1 MLALRIALRY
11 LIAKKSHA
19 AVNII
24 SMISMAGIAVA
35 VMSMVCVLSVFN
47 GFTDLASSRLS
58 AIDPCVKITPR
69 DGAVISDGDSLSR
82 VVSSVPGV
90 ACVRQVLEQRA
101 LAVSDG
107 DQMPVRV
114 RGIEEGYSDVSSLSG
129 LVIDGE
135 MIDSPSSRC
144 ALLSIGVAVH
154 TGARPSSEYPF
165 LLTVPRRLGRINPAF
180 PMAAFRTDTLMVSGV
195 FQSNQ
200 GEYDEDLVFIP
211 LQSARTLFDYTSE
224 ASSLDIAVD
233 PGYDI
238 AGVVDAIRA
247 RVGRGYIVA
256 DRLQQQEASFR
267 MIEIEKWITFLM
279 LLFVLVMAS
288 FNILST
294 MSMLIIE
301 KEDNMRILT
310 ALGASRAML
319 RSIFLQQGMLIA
331 LVGGLIG
338 IVLGTALSLL
348 QQHFGIISL
357 GGDPSQ
363 MSIEY
368 YPCRLSVTDLLLSS
382 AVVLVIG
389 FLSGLVSSRSLP
401 RLDR

>member
-11 LIAKKSHA
+11 LTAKKSHA

-69 DGAVISDGDSLSR
+69 DGAVISDGDSMSR

-101 LAVSDG
+101 LAVSYG

-135 MIDSPSSRC
+135 MNDSPSSRC
-144 ALLSIGVAVH
+144 ALLSVGVAVH
-154 TGARPSSEYPF
+154 TGARPLSEFPF

-195 FQSNQ
+195 FQTNQ

-233 PGYDI
+233 SGYDI

-247 RVGRGYIVA
+247 RIGRGYIVA
-256 DRLQQQEASFR
+256 DRLQQEASFR

-331 LVGGLIG
+331 LVGGMIG
-338 IVLGTALSLL
+338 IVSGAALSLL

-389 FLSGLVSSRSLP
+389 FLSGLLSSRSLP

>member
-1 MLALRIALRY
+1 M
-11 LIAKKSHA
+11 
-19 AVNII
+19 
-24 SMISMAGIAVA
+24 
-35 VMSMVCVLSVFN
+35 
-47 GFTDLASSRLS
+47 
-58 AIDPCVKITPR
+58 
-69 DGAVISDGDSLSR
+69 
-82 VVSSVPGV
+82 
-90 ACVRQVLEQRA
+90 
-101 LAVSDG
+101 
-107 DQMPVRV
+107 
-114 RGIEEGYSDVSSLSG
+114 
-129 LVIDGE
+129 
-135 MIDSPSSRC
+135 
-144 ALLSIGVAVH
+144 
-154 TGARPSSEYPF
+154 
-165 LLTVPRRLGRINPAF
+165 
-180 PMAAFRTDTLMVSGV
+180 
-195 FQSNQ
+195 
-200 GEYDEDLVFIP
+200 FIP

-238 AGVVDAIRA
+238 AGVIDAMRA